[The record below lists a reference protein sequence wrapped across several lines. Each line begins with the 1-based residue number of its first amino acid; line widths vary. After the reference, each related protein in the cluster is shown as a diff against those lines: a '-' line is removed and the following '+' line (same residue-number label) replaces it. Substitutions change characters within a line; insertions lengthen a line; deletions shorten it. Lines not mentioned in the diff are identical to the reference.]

1 MSWNLKSGSG
11 RPTTLGFFT
20 PPLVFGARS
29 VNIVS
34 FFKRETGSMAQ
45 QYQPGQRWISDSEAE
60 LGLGT
65 VLAQDGRLLTVLY
78 PATGETRQYALRN
91 APLTRVRF
99 SPGDVIT
106 HFENW
111 KMTVREVDDV
121 DGLLVYH
128 GLNAQN
134 EVVTLPETQLS
145 NFIQFRL
152 ATDRLFAGQI
162 DQLSW
167 FSLRYNTLEHTSR
180 QLQSSLWGLG
190 GVRAQPIAHQLHIA
204 REVADRIAPR
214 VLLADEV
221 GLGKTIEAGLV
232 IHRQLL
238 SGRANRV
245 LILVPENLQHQWLV
259 EMRRRF
265 NLQVALFDA
274 ERFMESDAGNPFE
287 DTQLALVALEW
298 LVEDEKAQDALFA
311 AGWDLMVVDEAH
323 HLVWHEDKASR
334 EYSLVEQLAEVIAGV
349 LLLTATP
356 EQLGQDSHFAR
367 LRLLDP
373 NRFHDLKAF
382 RAESENY
389 RPVAQAVQELLDK
402 GKLSPQAQTTIHGF
416 LGAEGDALLAAVN
429 AGDDEAKSRLIRELL
444 DRHGTGRVLF
454 RNTRAAV
461 QGFPERKL
469 HEYPLPCP
477 VEYLELPVGEHADLY
492 PEVSFQAHS
501 EVSEEERW
509 WRFDPRVDWLI
520 DTLKMLKRVKV
531 LVICAHAE
539 TAMDLEDALRVRS
552 GIPATVFHEG
562 MNILERDR
570 AAAYFA
576 DEEFG
581 AQVLICS
588 EIGSEGRNFQFS
600 HHLVL
605 FDLPSH
611 PDLLEQRIGR
621 LDRIGQ
627 KHTIELHVP
636 FLETSPQARLFQWY
650 HEALNAFLN
659 TCPTGNALQHQF
671 GSRLLPLL
679 ESGDDDE
686 WQKLINEARA
696 ERERLESELHTGRD
710 RLLELN
716 SGGAGEGEALVEA
729 ILDQDD
735 QFSLPIYM
743 ETLFDAFGIDSE
755 DHSENALILK
765 PSEKMLDASFPLGDD
780 EGVTITYDRN
790 QALSREDMQF
800 ITWEHPMVQGGMDL
814 VLSGSMGN
822 TAVALIK
829 NKALKPGTV
838 LLELIY
844 VSEVVAPRSL
854 QLGRYLPPA
863 ALRCLL
869 DPNGNDLSSR
879 VSFNTLNDQLE
890 SVPRAS
896 ANKFIQA
903 QRDLLTPR
911 INAGEEKITPKHA
924 ERVAE
929 AQRRLAADTEEELA
943 RLTALQAV
951 NPTVRDSELVALRAQ
966 REQGLAMLEKAALRL
981 EAIRVLV
988 AG

>member
-1 MSWNLKSGSG
+1 
-11 RPTTLGFFT
+11 
-20 PPLVFGARS
+20 
-29 VNIVS
+29 
-34 FFKRETGSMAQ
+34 MAQ

-65 VLAQDGRLLTVLY
+65 ILAQDGRLLTVLY
-78 PATGETRQYALRN
+78 PATGDTRQYSLRN

-99 SPGDVIT
+99 SPGDQIT
-106 HFENW
+106 HFEGW
-111 KMTVREVDDV
+111 KLTVREVEDI
-121 DGLLVYH
+121 DGLMVYH
-128 GLNAQN
+128 GLDGQN
-134 EVVTLPETQLS
+134 QPRTLPETQLS

-152 ATDRLFAGQI
+152 ASDRLFAGQI
-162 DQLSW
+162 DPLSW
-167 FSLRYNTLEHTSR
+167 FSLRYNTLHHTSK
-180 QLQSSLWGLG
+180 QMQSSLWGLG
-190 GVRAQPIAHQLHIA
+190 GCRAQPIAHQLHIA
-204 REVADRIAPR
+204 REVADRSAPR

-238 SGRANRV
+238 SGRASRV

-274 ERFMESDAGNPFE
+274 ERFIESDASNPFE
-287 DTQLALVALEW
+287 DAQLALVALEW
-298 LVEDEKAQDALFA
+298 LVDDEKAQDALFA

-323 HLVWHEDKASR
+323 HLVWHEDQVSA
-334 EYSLVEQLAEVIAGV
+334 EYGLVEQLAQVIPGV

-373 NRFHDLKAF
+373 NRFHDLAAF

-389 RPVAQAVQELLDK
+389 RPVAEAVQELLEE
-402 GKLSPQAQTTIHGF
+402 GRLSPKAHATIQGF
-416 LGAEGDALLAAVN
+416 LGAEGEALLAAVN
-429 AGDDEAKSRLIRELL
+429 DGDTQASARLIRELL

-461 QGFPERKL
+461 QGFPERQL
-469 HEYPLPCP
+469 HPYPLATP
-477 VEYLELPVGEHADLY
+477 EQYQDLPAGEHAELY
-492 PEVSFQAHS
+492 PEVAFQAQGD
-501 EVSEEERW
+501 VSDDERW

-520 DTLKMLKRVKV
+520 DTLKMLKRTKV

-562 MNILERDR
+562 MSILERDR

-588 EIGSEGRNFQFS
+588 EIGSEGRNFQFA
-600 HHLVL
+600 HHLVM
-605 FDLPSH
+605 FDLPAH

-627 KHTIELHVP
+627 KHTIELHIP
-636 FLETSPQARLFQWY
+636 YLQGSPQERLFQWY
-650 HEALNAFLN
+650 HDGLNAFLN

-671 GSRLLPLL
+671 GPRLLPML
-679 ESGDDDE
+679 EGGDAKA
-686 WQKLINEARA
+686 WTALVSEARG
-696 ERERLESELHTGRD
+696 ERERLEAELHSGRD

-716 SGGAGEGEALVEA
+716 SGGAGEGQALVEA
-729 ILDQDD
+729 ILEQDD
-735 QFSLPIYM
+735 QFALPIYM

-780 EGVTITYDRN
+780 EGVTITYDRA

-800 ITWEHPMVQGGMDL
+800 LTWEHPMVQGGMDL

-838 LLELIY
+838 LLELLF

-869 DPNGNDLSSR
+869 DANGNDLASR
-879 VSFNTLNDQLE
+879 VAFETLNDQLE

-896 ANKFIQA
+896 ANKFVQA
-903 QRDLLTPR
+903 QRDVLAKR
-911 INAGEEKITPKHA
+911 ISGGEAKVMPVHV

-929 AQRRLAADTEEELA
+929 AQRRLAAEADEELA

-951 NPTVRDSELVALRAQ
+951 NPSVRDSEIDALRKQ
-966 REQGLAMLEKAALRL
+966 REQGMAMLDKAALRL

>member
-1 MSWNLKSGSG
+1 
-11 RPTTLGFFT
+11 
-20 PPLVFGARS
+20 
-29 VNIVS
+29 
-34 FFKRETGSMAQ
+34 MAQ

-65 VLAQDGRLLTVLY
+65 ILAQDGRLLTVLY
-78 PATGETRQYALRN
+78 PATGDTRQYSLRN

-99 SPGDVIT
+99 SPGDQIT
-106 HFENW
+106 HFEGW
-111 KMTVREVDDV
+111 KLTVREVDDA

-128 GLNAQN
+128 GIDAQN
-134 EVVTLPETQLS
+134 VPRTLPETQLS

-152 ATDRLFAGQI
+152 ASDRLFAGQI
-162 DQLSW
+162 DPLSW
-167 FSLRYNTLEHTSR
+167 FSLRYNTLQHTSK
-180 QLQSSLWGLG
+180 QMLSTLWGLG

-238 SGRANRV
+238 SGRASRV

-274 ERFMESDAGNPFE
+274 ERFIESDASNPFE
-287 DTQLALVALEW
+287 DAQLALVALEW
-298 LVEDEKAQDALFA
+298 LVDDEKAQDALFA
-311 AGWDLMVVDEAH
+311 AGWDLLVVDEAH
-323 HLVWHEDKASR
+323 HLVWHEEQASA
-334 EYSLVEQLAEVIAGV
+334 EYALVEQLAQVIAGV

-373 NRFHDLKAF
+373 NRFHDLAAF

-389 RPVAQAVQELLDK
+389 RPVAEAVQELLDE
-402 GKLSPQAQTTIHGF
+402 GRLSPKAHATIQGF
-416 LGAEGDALLAAVN
+416 LGAEGEALLAAVSD
-429 AGDDEAKSRLIRELL
+429 GDTQASARLIRELL

-454 RNTRAAV
+454 RNTRAAI
-461 QGFPERKL
+461 QGFPERQL
-469 HEYPLPCP
+469 HPYPLANP
-477 VEYLELPVGEHADLY
+477 EQYAALPAGERAELY
-492 PEVSFQAHS
+492 PEVAFQAQGETS
-501 EVSEEERW
+501 DDERW

-520 DTLKMLKRVKV
+520 DTLKMLKRTKV

-552 GIPATVFHEG
+552 GIPATTFHEG
-562 MNILERDR
+562 MSILERDR

-588 EIGSEGRNFQFS
+588 EIGSEGRNFQFA
-600 HHLVL
+600 HHLVM
-605 FDLPSH
+605 FDLPAH

-627 KHTIELHVP
+627 QHTIQLHIP
-636 FLETSPQARLFQWY
+636 YLQNSPQERLFQWY
-650 HEALNAFLN
+650 HEGLNAFLN

-671 GSRLLPLL
+671 GPRLLPLL
-679 ESGDDDE
+679 AEDDDKA
-686 WQKLINEARA
+686 WSTLVADARG
-696 ERERLESELHTGRD
+696 ERERLEAELHSGRD

-716 SGGAGEGEALVEA
+716 SGGAGEGQALVEA
-729 ILDQDD
+729 ILEQDD
-735 QFSLPIYM
+735 QFALPIYM

-755 DHSENALILK
+755 DHSENALVLK

-780 EGVTITYDRN
+780 EGVTITYDRA

-800 ITWEHPMVQGGMDL
+800 LTWEHPMVQGGMDL

-838 LLELIY
+838 LLELLY

-869 DPNGNDLSSR
+869 DANGNDLGPR
-879 VSFNTLNDQLE
+879 VAFETLNDQLE
-890 SVPRAS
+890 SVPKAS

-903 QRDLLTPR
+903 QRDVLAQR
-911 INAGEEKITPKHA
+911 ISAGEAKILPAHEA
-924 ERVAE
+924 RVAE
-929 AQRRLAADTEEELA
+929 AQQRLAAEADEELA
-943 RLTALQAV
+943 RLTALKAV
-951 NPTVRDSELVALRAQ
+951 NPSVRDSEVDAVRKQ
-966 REQGLAMLEKAALRL
+966 REDGLAALNKAALRL

>member
-1 MSWNLKSGSG
+1 
-11 RPTTLGFFT
+11 
-20 PPLVFGARS
+20 
-29 VNIVS
+29 
-34 FFKRETGSMAQ
+34 MA

-65 VLAQDGRLLTVLY
+65 ILAEDGRLLTVLY
-78 PATGETRQYALRN
+78 PATGETRQYATRN

-99 SPGDVIT
+99 APGDEIT
-106 HFENW
+106 HFEGW
-111 KMTVREVDDV
+111 KLTVQEVEDV

-128 GLNAQN
+128 GLDAQHQP
-134 EVVTLPETQLS
+134 VTMPETQLS

-152 ATDRLFAGQI
+152 ASDRLFAGQI
-162 DQLSW
+162 DPLAW
-167 FSLRYNTLEHTSR
+167 FALRYHSLEHNSR
-180 QLQSSLWGLG
+180 LLQSSLWGLG
-190 GVRAQPIAHQLHIA
+190 GARAQPIAHQLHIA

-238 SGRANRV
+238 SGRASRV

-265 NLQVALFDA
+265 NLDVALFDA
-274 ERFMESDAGNPFE
+274 ERFMESDASNPFE
-287 DTQLALVALEW
+287 DCQLALVALEW
-298 LVEDEKAQDALFA
+298 LKEDEKAQDALFA
-311 AGWDLMVVDEAH
+311 AGWDLLVVDEAH
-323 HLVWHEDKASR
+323 HLVWHPEQASA
-334 EYSLVEQLAEVIAGV
+334 EYSLVEQLAEVIPGV

-373 NRFHDLKAF
+373 ARFHDLEAF
-382 RAESENY
+382 RAESSQY
-389 RPVAQAVQELLDK
+389 RPVAEAVQELLDQ
-402 GKLSPQAQTTIHGF
+402 GRLSAQARDAIGGF
-416 LGAEGDALLAAVN
+416 LGDEGRELLDAIDG
-429 AGDDEAKSRLIRELL
+429 GDEQARARLVRELL
-444 DRHGTGRVLF
+444 DRHGTGRLLF

-461 QGFPERKL
+461 QGFPEREL
-469 HEYPLPCP
+469 HPYPLPSP
-477 VEYLELPVGEHADLY
+477 DEYLELPLGEHAELY
-492 PEVSFQAHS
+492 PEVSYQAQD
-501 EVSEEERW
+501 EVDEEQRW
-509 WRFDPRVDWLI
+509 WRFDPRVEWLI
-520 DTLKMLKRVKV
+520 DTLKMLKKFKV

-539 TAMDLEDALRVRS
+539 TALDLEDALRVRS

-562 MNILERDR
+562 MSILERDR

-588 EIGSEGRNFQFS
+588 EIGSEGRNFQFA

-605 FDLPSH
+605 FDLPAH

-627 KHTIELHVP
+627 KHRIQLHVP
-636 FLETSPQARLFQWY
+636 YLENSPQERLFQWY
-650 HEALNAFLN
+650 HQALNAFLA

-671 GSRLLPLL
+671 GPRLLPLL
-679 ESGDDDE
+679 ENGDDGQWQQLLDE
-686 WQKLINEARA
+686 ATA
-696 ERERLESELHTGRD
+696 ERIRLEGELHSGRD

-716 SGGAGEGEALVEA
+716 SGGAGEGEALASA
-729 ILDQDD
+729 ILEQDD
-735 QFSLPIYM
+735 QFTLPIYM
-743 ETLFDAFGIDSE
+743 EELFNAFGIDSE
-755 DHSENALILK
+755 DHSDNALILR

-780 EGVTITYDRN
+780 EAVTITYDRE
-790 QALSREDMQF
+790 QALAREDMQF
-800 ITWEHPMVQGGMDL
+800 LTWEHPMVQGGMDL

-838 LLELIY
+838 LLELLY
-844 VSEVVAPRSL
+844 VSEVVAPRKL
-854 QLGRYLPPA
+854 QLGRFLPPA

-869 DPNGNDLSSR
+869 DANGNDLAPK
-879 VSFNTLNDQLE
+879 VGFETLNDQLE

-896 ANKFIQA
+896 ANKFVQA
-903 QRDLLTPR
+903 QRDVLAKQINDAEAKVMPR
-911 INAGEEKITPKHA
+911 HV
-924 ERVAE
+924 ERVSE
-929 AQRRLAADTEEELA
+929 AKRRLIAELDEELA
-943 RLTALQAV
+943 RLVALQAV
-951 NPTVRDSELVALRAQ
+951 NPSVRDSEINALREQ
-966 REQGLAMLEKAALRL
+966 REQSLAMFDKAALRL

>member
-1 MSWNLKSGSG
+1 
-11 RPTTLGFFT
+11 
-20 PPLVFGARS
+20 
-29 VNIVS
+29 
-34 FFKRETGSMAQ
+34 MA

-65 VLAQDGRLLTVLY
+65 ILAEEGRLLTVLY
-78 PATGETRQYALRN
+78 PATGETRQYATRN

-99 SPGDVIT
+99 APGDEIT
-106 HFENW
+106 HFEGW
-111 KMTVREVDDV
+111 KLTVQEVEDI

-128 GLNAQN
+128 GLDAQHKP
-134 EVVTLPETQLS
+134 VTLPETQLS

-152 ATDRLFAGQI
+152 ASDRLFAGQI
-162 DQLSW
+162 DPLAW
-167 FSLRYNTLEHTSR
+167 FALRYHSLEHNSR
-180 QLQSSLWGLG
+180 LLQSPLWGLG
-190 GVRAQPIAHQLHIA
+190 GARAQPIAHQLHIA

-238 SGRANRV
+238 SGRASRV

-265 NLQVALFDA
+265 NLDVALFDA
-274 ERFMESDAGNPFE
+274 ERFMESDASNPFE
-287 DTQLALVALEW
+287 DCQLALVALEW
-298 LVEDEKAQDALFA
+298 LKDDDKAQDALFA
-311 AGWDLMVVDEAH
+311 AGWDLLVVDEAH
-323 HLVWHEDKASR
+323 HLVWHPGQASA
-334 EYSLVEQLAEVIAGV
+334 EYALVEQLAEVIPGV

-373 NRFHDLKAF
+373 ARFHDLQAF
-382 RAESENY
+382 RAESSQY
-389 RPVAQAVQELLDK
+389 RPVAEAVQELLDQ
-402 GKLSPQAQTTIHGF
+402 GTLSAQAREAIGGF
-416 LGAEGDALLAAVN
+416 LGDEGRELLDAIDG
-429 AGDDEAKSRLIRELL
+429 GDEEARARLVRELL
-444 DRHGTGRVLF
+444 DRHGTGRLLF

-461 QGFPERKL
+461 QGFPEREL
-469 HEYPLPCP
+469 HPYPLPSP
-477 VEYLELPVGEHADLY
+477 DEYLELPLGEHAELY
-492 PEVSFQAHS
+492 PEVSYQAQ
-501 EVSEEERW
+501 EEIDDEQRW
-509 WRFDPRVDWLI
+509 WRIDPRVEWLI
-520 DTLKMLKRVKV
+520 DTLKMLKKFKV

-539 TAMDLEDALRVRS
+539 TALDLEDALRVRS

-562 MNILERDR
+562 MSILERDR

-588 EIGSEGRNFQFS
+588 EIGSEGRNFQFA

-605 FDLPSH
+605 FDLPAH

-627 KHTIELHVP
+627 KHRIQLHVP
-636 FLETSPQARLFQWY
+636 YLENSPQERLFQWY
-650 HEALNAFLN
+650 HQALNAFLA

-671 GSRLLPLL
+671 GPRLLPLL
-679 ESGDDDE
+679 ENGDDGQWQQLLDE
-686 WQKLINEARA
+686 ATA
-696 ERERLESELHTGRD
+696 ERIRLEGELHSGRD

-729 ILDQDD
+729 ILEQDD
-735 QFSLPIYM
+735 QFTLPIYM
-743 ETLFDAFGIDSE
+743 EELFNAFGIDSE
-755 DHSENALILK
+755 DHSDNALILR

-780 EGVTITYDRN
+780 EAVTITYDRE
-790 QALSREDMQF
+790 QALAREDMQF
-800 ITWEHPMVQGGMDL
+800 LTWEHPMVQGGMDL

-838 LLELIY
+838 LLELLY
-844 VSEVVAPRSL
+844 VSEVVGPRKL
-854 QLGRYLPPA
+854 QLGRFLPPA

-869 DPNGNDLSSR
+869 DANGNDLAAK
-879 VSFNTLNDQLE
+879 VGFETLNDQLE

-896 ANKFIQA
+896 ANKFVQA
-903 QRDLLTPR
+903 QRDVLAKQINDAEAKVMPR
-911 INAGEEKITPKHA
+911 HV
-924 ERVAE
+924 ERVAD
-929 AQRRLAADTEEELA
+929 AKRRLIAELDEELA
-943 RLTALQAV
+943 RLVALQAV
-951 NPTVRDSELVALRAQ
+951 NPSVRDSEINALREQ
-966 REQGLAMLEKAALRL
+966 REQSLAMFDKAALRL

>member
-1 MSWNLKSGSG
+1 
-11 RPTTLGFFT
+11 
-20 PPLVFGARS
+20 
-29 VNIVS
+29 
-34 FFKRETGSMAQ
+34 MA

-65 VLAQDGRLLTVLY
+65 ILAEDGRLLTVLY
-78 PATGETRQYALRN
+78 PATGETRQYATRN

-99 SPGDVIT
+99 APGDEIT
-106 HFENW
+106 HFEGW
-111 KMTVREVDDV
+111 KLTVQEVEDV

-128 GLNAQN
+128 GLDAQHKP
-134 EVVTLPETQLS
+134 VTMPETQLS

-152 ATDRLFAGQI
+152 ASDRLFAGQI
-162 DQLSW
+162 DPLAW
-167 FSLRYNTLEHTSR
+167 FALRYHSLEHNSR
-180 QLQSSLWGLG
+180 LLQSSLWGLG
-190 GVRAQPIAHQLHIA
+190 GARAQPIAHQLHIA

-238 SGRANRV
+238 SGRASRV

-265 NLQVALFDA
+265 NLDVALFDA
-274 ERFMESDAGNPFE
+274 ERFMESDASNPFE
-287 DTQLALVALEW
+287 DCQLALVALEW
-298 LVEDEKAQDALFA
+298 LKNDEKAQDALFA
-311 AGWDLMVVDEAH
+311 AGWDLLVVDEAH
-323 HLVWHEDKASR
+323 HLVWHPEQASA
-334 EYSLVEQLAEVIAGV
+334 EYSLVEQLAEVIPGV

-373 NRFHDLKAF
+373 NRFHDLQAF
-382 RAESENY
+382 RAESSQY
-389 RPVAQAVQELLDK
+389 RPVAEAVQELLDQ
-402 GKLSPQAQTTIHGF
+402 GKLSAQARDAIGGF
-416 LGAEGDALLAAVN
+416 LGDEGRELLDAIDG
-429 AGDDEAKSRLIRELL
+429 GDEEARARLVRELL
-444 DRHGTGRVLF
+444 DRHGTGRLLF

-461 QGFPERKL
+461 QGFPEREL
-469 HEYPLPCP
+469 HPYPLPSP
-477 VEYLELPVGEHADLY
+477 DEYLELPLGEHAELY
-492 PEVSFQAHS
+492 PEVSYQAQNDID
-501 EVSEEERW
+501 EEQRW
-509 WRFDPRVDWLI
+509 WRIDPRVEWLI
-520 DTLKMLKRVKV
+520 DTLKMLKKFKV

-539 TAMDLEDALRVRS
+539 TALDLEDALRVRS

-562 MNILERDR
+562 MSILERDR

-588 EIGSEGRNFQFS
+588 EIGSEGRNFQFA

-605 FDLPSH
+605 FDLPAH

-627 KHTIELHVP
+627 KHRIQLHVP
-636 FLETSPQARLFQWY
+636 YLENSPQERLFQWY
-650 HEALNAFLN
+650 HQALNAFLA

-671 GSRLLPLL
+671 GPRLLPLL
-679 ESGDDDE
+679 ENGDDGQWQQLVDE
-686 WQKLINEARA
+686 ATA
-696 ERERLESELHTGRD
+696 ERIRLEGELHSGRD

-729 ILDQDD
+729 ILEQDD
-735 QFSLPIYM
+735 QFTLPIYM
-743 ETLFDAFGIDSE
+743 EELFNAFGIDSE
-755 DHSENALILK
+755 DHSDNALILR

-780 EGVTITYDRN
+780 EAVTITYDRE
-790 QALSREDMQF
+790 QALAREDMQF
-800 ITWEHPMVQGGMDL
+800 LTWEHPMVQGGMDL

-838 LLELIY
+838 LLELLY
-844 VSEVVAPRSL
+844 VSEVVGPRKL
-854 QLGRYLPPA
+854 QLGRFLPPA

-869 DPNGNDLSSR
+869 DANGNDLAAK
-879 VSFNTLNDQLE
+879 VGFETLNDQLE

-896 ANKFIQA
+896 ANKFVQA
-903 QRDLLTPR
+903 QRDVLAKQINDAEAKVMPR
-911 INAGEEKITPKHA
+911 HV
-924 ERVAE
+924 ERVSE
-929 AQRRLAADTEEELA
+929 AKRRLIAELDEELA
-943 RLTALQAV
+943 RLVALRAV
-951 NPTVRDSELVALRAQ
+951 NPSVRDSEIEALREQ
-966 REQGLAMLEKAALRL
+966 REQSLAMFDKAALRL

>member
-1 MSWNLKSGSG
+1 
-11 RPTTLGFFT
+11 
-20 PPLVFGARS
+20 
-29 VNIVS
+29 
-34 FFKRETGSMAQ
+34 MAQ

-65 VLAQDGRLLTVLY
+65 ILAQDGRLLTVLY
-78 PATGETRQYALRN
+78 PATGDTRQYSLRN

-99 SPGDVIT
+99 SPGDLIT
-106 HFENW
+106 HFEGW
-111 KMTVREVDDV
+111 KLTVQEVDDI
-121 DGLLVYH
+121 DGLMVYH
-128 GLNAQN
+128 GIDGQN
-134 EVVTLPETQLS
+134 QPRTLPETQLS

-152 ATDRLFAGQI
+152 ASDRLFAGQI
-162 DQLSW
+162 DPLSW
-167 FSLRYNTLEHTSR
+167 FSLRYNTLQHTSK
-180 QLQSSLWGLG
+180 QMLSSLWGLG

-274 ERFMESDAGNPFE
+274 ERFIESDASNPFE
-287 DTQLALVALEW
+287 DAQLALVALEW

-323 HLVWHEDKASR
+323 HLVWHEEQASA
-334 EYSLVEQLAEVIAGV
+334 EYALVEQLAQVIPGV

-373 NRFHDLKAF
+373 NRFHDLAAF
-382 RAESENY
+382 RAESEHY
-389 RPVAQAVQELLDK
+389 RPVAEAVQELLDE
-402 GKLSPQAQTTIHGF
+402 GRLSPKAHATIQGF
-416 LGAEGDALLAAVN
+416 LGAEGEALLAAVSD
-429 AGDDEAKSRLIRELL
+429 GDSQASARLIRELL

-454 RNTRAAV
+454 RNTRAAI
-461 QGFPERKL
+461 QGFPERQL
-469 HEYPLPCP
+469 HPYPLANPDA
-477 VEYLELPVGEHADLY
+477 YAELPSGERAELY
-492 PEVSFQAHS
+492 PEVAFQAQGES
-501 EVSEEERW
+501 GDDERW

-520 DTLKMLKRVKV
+520 DTLKMLKRTKV

-562 MNILERDR
+562 MSILERDR

-588 EIGSEGRNFQFS
+588 EIGSEGRNFQFA
-600 HHLVL
+600 HHLVM
-605 FDLPSH
+605 FDLPAH

-627 KHTIELHVP
+627 KHTIQLHIP
-636 FLETSPQARLFQWY
+636 YLQDSPQERLFQWY
-650 HEALNAFLN
+650 HEGLNAFLN

-671 GSRLLPLL
+671 GPRLLPLL
-679 ESGDDDE
+679 ADSDE
-686 WQKLINEARA
+686 KSWSKLVAEARS
-696 ERERLESELHTGRD
+696 ERERLEAELHTGRD

-716 SGGAGEGEALVEA
+716 SGGAGEGQALVED
-729 ILDQDD
+729 ILEQDD
-735 QFSLPIYM
+735 QFALPIYM

-780 EGVTITYDRN
+780 EGVTITYDRG

-800 ITWEHPMVQGGMDL
+800 LTWEHPMVQGGMDL

-838 LLELIY
+838 LLELLY

-869 DPNGNDLSSR
+869 DTNGNDLGPR
-879 VSFNTLNDQLE
+879 VAFETLNDQLE
-890 SVPRAS
+890 SVPKAS
-896 ANKFIQA
+896 ANKFVQA
-903 QRDLLTPR
+903 QRDVLAKR
-911 INAGEEKITPKHA
+911 IAAGEAKVLPIHD
-924 ERVAE
+924 ERVAQARQRLTAE
-929 AQRRLAADTEEELA
+929 ADEELA
-943 RLTALQAV
+943 RLTALKAV
-951 NPTVRDSELVALRAQ
+951 NPSVRDSEIDALSKQ
-966 REQGLAMLEKAALRL
+966 REEGLAALEKAALRL

>member
-1 MSWNLKSGSG
+1 
-11 RPTTLGFFT
+11 
-20 PPLVFGARS
+20 
-29 VNIVS
+29 
-34 FFKRETGSMAQ
+34 MAQ

-65 VLAQDGRLLTVLY
+65 ILAQDGRLLTVLY
-78 PATGETRQYALRN
+78 PATGDTRQYSLRN

-99 SPGDVIT
+99 SPGDQIT
-106 HFENW
+106 HFEGW
-111 KMTVREVDDV
+111 KLTVREVEDA

-128 GLNAQN
+128 GLDGQN
-134 EVVTLPETQLS
+134 QARVLPETQLS

-152 ATDRLFAGQI
+152 ASDRLFAGQI
-162 DQLSW
+162 DPLSW
-167 FSLRYNTLEHTSR
+167 FSLRYNTLQHTSK
-180 QLQSSLWGLG
+180 QMLSTLWGLG
-190 GVRAQPIAHQLHIA
+190 GCRAQPIAHQLHIA

-238 SGRANRV
+238 CGRASRV

-274 ERFMESDAGNPFE
+274 ERFIESDASNPFE
-287 DTQLALVALEW
+287 DAQLALVALEW

-323 HLVWHEDKASR
+323 HLVWHEEQASP
-334 EYSLVEQLAEVIAGV
+334 EYALVEQLAQVIPGV

-373 NRFHDLKAF
+373 NRFHDLAAF
-382 RAESENY
+382 RAESEHY
-389 RPVAQAVQELLDK
+389 RPVAEAVQELLDE
-402 GKLSPQAQTTIHGF
+402 GRLSPKAHATIEGF
-416 LGAEGDALLAAVN
+416 LGAEGEALLAAVTD
-429 AGDDEAKSRLIRELL
+429 GDSQASARLIRELL

-454 RNTRAAV
+454 RNTRAAI
-461 QGFPERKL
+461 QGFPERQL
-469 HEYPLPCP
+469 HPYPLANP
-477 VEYLELPVGEHADLY
+477 EQYHELPSGERAELY
-492 PEVSFQAHS
+492 PEVAFQAQGETS
-501 EVSEEERW
+501 DDERW

-520 DTLKMLKRVKV
+520 DTLKMLKRTKV

-562 MNILERDR
+562 MSILERDR

-588 EIGSEGRNFQFS
+588 EIGSEGRNFQFA
-600 HHLVL
+600 HHLVM
-605 FDLPSH
+605 FDLPAH

-627 KHTIELHVP
+627 KHTIQLHIP
-636 FLETSPQARLFQWY
+636 YLQESPQERLFQWY
-650 HEALNAFLN
+650 HQGLNAFLA

-671 GSRLLPLL
+671 GPRLLALL
-679 ESGDDDE
+679 EGGDSKAWAALVD
-686 WQKLINEARA
+686 EARA
-696 ERERLESELHTGRD
+696 ERERLEAELHSGRD

-716 SGGAGEGEALVEA
+716 SGGAGEGQALVEA
-729 ILDQDD
+729 ILEQDD
-735 QFSLPIYM
+735 QFALPIYM

-800 ITWEHPMVQGGMDL
+800 LTWEHPMVQGGMDL

-838 LLELIY
+838 LLELLY

-854 QLGRYLPPA
+854 QLGRYLPSA

-869 DPNGNDLSSR
+869 DANGNDLSPR
-879 VSFNTLNDQLE
+879 VAFETLNDQLE
-890 SVPRAS
+890 SVPKAS
-896 ANKFIQA
+896 ANKFVQA
-903 QRDLLTPR
+903 QRDVLAKR
-911 INAGEEKITPKHA
+911 IAGGEAKVMPNHV

-929 AQRRLAADTEEELA
+929 AQRRLAAEADEELA
-943 RLTALQAV
+943 RLTALKAV
-951 NPTVRDSELVALRAQ
+951 NPSVRDSEIDALRKQ
-966 REQGLAMLEKAALRL
+966 REEGLAMLEKAALRL

>member
-1 MSWNLKSGSG
+1 
-11 RPTTLGFFT
+11 
-20 PPLVFGARS
+20 
-29 VNIVS
+29 
-34 FFKRETGSMAQ
+34 MA

-65 VLAQDGRLLTVLY
+65 ILAEDGRLLTVLY
-78 PATGETRQYALRN
+78 PATGETRQYATRN

-99 SPGDVIT
+99 APGDEIT
-106 HFENW
+106 HFEGW
-111 KMTVREVDDV
+111 KLTVQEVEDI

-128 GLNAQN
+128 GLNAQHQP
-134 EVVTLPETQLS
+134 VTMPETQLS

-152 ATDRLFAGQI
+152 ASDRLFAGQI
-162 DQLSW
+162 DPLSW
-167 FSLRYNTLEHTSR
+167 FALRYHSLEHNSR
-180 QLQSSLWGLG
+180 LLQSSLWGLG
-190 GVRAQPIAHQLHIA
+190 GARAQPIAHQLHIA

-238 SGRANRV
+238 SGRASRV

-265 NLQVALFDA
+265 NLDVALFDA
-274 ERFMESDAGNPFE
+274 ERFMESDASNPFE
-287 DTQLALVALEW
+287 DCQLALVALEW
-298 LVEDEKAQDALFA
+298 LKDDEKAQDALFA
-311 AGWDLMVVDEAH
+311 AGWDLLVVDEAH
-323 HLVWHEDKASR
+323 HLVWHPGQASA
-334 EYSLVEQLAEVIAGV
+334 EYSLVEQLAEVIPGV

-373 NRFHDLKAF
+373 ARFHDLEAF
-382 RAESENY
+382 RAESSQY
-389 RPVAQAVQELLDK
+389 RPVAEAVQELLDQ
-402 GKLSPQAQTTIHGF
+402 GKLSTQARDAIGSF
-416 LGAEGDALLAAVN
+416 LGDEGRDLLDAVDS
-429 AGDDEAKSRLIRELL
+429 GDNDARARLVRELL
-444 DRHGTGRVLF
+444 DRHGTGRLLF

-461 QGFPERKL
+461 QGFPEREL
-469 HEYPLPCP
+469 HPYPLPSP
-477 VEYLELPVGEHADLY
+477 DEYLELPLGDHPELY
-492 PEVSFQAHS
+492 PEVSYQAQD
-501 EVSEEERW
+501 ELDDEQRW
-509 WRFDPRVDWLI
+509 WRIDPRVEWLI
-520 DTLKMLKRVKV
+520 DTLKMLKKFKV

-539 TAMDLEDALRVRS
+539 TALDLEDALRVRS

-562 MNILERDR
+562 MSILERDR

-588 EIGSEGRNFQFS
+588 EIGSEGRNFQFA

-605 FDLPSH
+605 FDLPAH

-627 KHTIELHVP
+627 KHRIQLHVP
-636 FLETSPQARLFQWY
+636 YLENSPQERLFQWY
-650 HEALNAFLN
+650 HQALNAFLA

-671 GSRLLPLL
+671 GPRLLSLL
-679 ESGDDDE
+679 ENGDDAQWQQLVDE
-686 WQKLINEARA
+686 ATA
-696 ERERLESELHTGRD
+696 ERIRLEGELHSGRD

-729 ILDQDD
+729 ILEQDD
-735 QFSLPIYM
+735 QFTLPIYM
-743 ETLFDAFGIDSE
+743 EELFNAFGIDSE
-755 DHSENALILK
+755 DHSDNALILR

-780 EGVTITYDRN
+780 EAVTITYDRE
-790 QALSREDMQF
+790 QALAREDMQF
-800 ITWEHPMVQGGMDL
+800 LTWEHPMVQGGMDL

-838 LLELIY
+838 LLELLY
-844 VSEVVAPRSL
+844 VSEVVGPRKL
-854 QLGRYLPPA
+854 QLGRFLPPA

-869 DPNGNDLSSR
+869 DANGNDLAPK
-879 VSFNTLNDQLE
+879 VGFETLNDQLE

-896 ANKFIQA
+896 ANKFVQA
-903 QRDLLTPR
+903 QRDVLAKQINDAEAKVMPR
-911 INAGEEKITPKHA
+911 HI

-929 AQRRLAADTEEELA
+929 AKRRLIAELDEELA
-943 RLTALQAV
+943 RLIALRAV
-951 NPTVRDSELVALRAQ
+951 NPSVRDSEIDALREQ
-966 REQGLAMLEKAALRL
+966 REQSLAMFDKAALRL

>member
-1 MSWNLKSGSG
+1 
-11 RPTTLGFFT
+11 
-20 PPLVFGARS
+20 
-29 VNIVS
+29 
-34 FFKRETGSMAQ
+34 MA

-65 VLAQDGRLLTVLY
+65 ILAEDGRLLTVLY
-78 PATGETRQYALRN
+78 PATGETRQYATRN

-99 SPGDVIT
+99 APGDEIT
-106 HFENW
+106 HFEGW
-111 KMTVREVDDV
+111 KLTVQEVEDV

-128 GLNAQN
+128 GLDAQHKP
-134 EVVTLPETQLS
+134 VTMPETQLS

-152 ATDRLFAGQI
+152 ASDRLFAGQI
-162 DQLSW
+162 DPLAW
-167 FSLRYNTLEHTSR
+167 FALRYHSLEHNSR
-180 QLQSSLWGLG
+180 LLQSSLWGLG
-190 GVRAQPIAHQLHIA
+190 GARAQPIAHQLHIA

-238 SGRANRV
+238 SGRASRV

-265 NLQVALFDA
+265 NLDVALFDA
-274 ERFMESDAGNPFE
+274 ERFMESDASNPFE
-287 DTQLALVALEW
+287 DCQLALVALEW
-298 LVEDEKAQDALFA
+298 LKDDEKAQDALFA
-311 AGWDLMVVDEAH
+311 AGWDLLVVDEAH
-323 HLVWHEDKASR
+323 HLVWHPEQASA
-334 EYSLVEQLAEVIAGV
+334 EYSLVEQLAEVIPGV

-373 NRFHDLKAF
+373 NRFHDLQAF
-382 RAESENY
+382 RAESSQY
-389 RPVAQAVQELLDK
+389 RPVAEAVQELLDQ
-402 GKLSPQAQTTIHGF
+402 GKLSAQARDAIGGF
-416 LGAEGDALLAAVN
+416 LGDEGRELLDAVDS
-429 AGDDEAKSRLIRELL
+429 GDDDARARLVRELL
-444 DRHGTGRVLF
+444 DRHGTGRLLF

-461 QGFPERKL
+461 QGFPEREL
-469 HEYPLPCP
+469 HPYPLPSP
-477 VEYLELPVGEHADLY
+477 DEYLELPVGEHAELY
-492 PEVSFQAHS
+492 PEVSYQAQ
-501 EVSEEERW
+501 EEIDDEQRW
-509 WRFDPRVDWLI
+509 WRIDPRVEWLI
-520 DTLKMLKRVKV
+520 DTLKMLKKFKV

-539 TAMDLEDALRVRS
+539 TALDLEDALRVRS

-562 MNILERDR
+562 MSILERDR

-588 EIGSEGRNFQFS
+588 EIGSEGRNFQFA

-605 FDLPSH
+605 FDLPAH

-627 KHTIELHVP
+627 KHRIQLHVP
-636 FLETSPQARLFQWY
+636 YLENSPQERLFQWY
-650 HEALNAFLN
+650 HQALNAFLA

-671 GSRLLPLL
+671 GPRLLPLL
-679 ESGDDDE
+679 ENADDGQWQQLVDE
-686 WQKLINEARA
+686 ATA
-696 ERERLESELHTGRD
+696 ERIRLEGELHSGRD

-729 ILDQDD
+729 ILEQDD
-735 QFSLPIYM
+735 QFTLPIYM
-743 ETLFDAFGIDSE
+743 EELFNAFGIDSE
-755 DHSENALILK
+755 DHSDNALILR

-780 EGVTITYDRN
+780 EAVTVTYDRE
-790 QALSREDMQF
+790 QALAREDMQF
-800 ITWEHPMVQGGMDL
+800 LTWEHPMVQGGMDL

-838 LLELIY
+838 LLELLY
-844 VSEVVAPRSL
+844 VSEVVGPRKL
-854 QLGRYLPPA
+854 QLGRFLPPA

-869 DPNGNDLSSR
+869 DANGNDLAPK
-879 VSFNTLNDQLE
+879 VGFETLNDQLE

-896 ANKFIQA
+896 ANKFVQA
-903 QRDLLTPR
+903 QRDVLAKQINDAEAKVMPR
-911 INAGEEKITPKHA
+911 HV

-929 AQRRLAADTEEELA
+929 AKRRLIAELDEELA
-943 RLTALQAV
+943 RLIALRAV
-951 NPTVRDSELVALRAQ
+951 NPSVRDSEIEALREQ
-966 REQGLAMLEKAALRL
+966 REQSLAMFDKAALRL

>member
-1 MSWNLKSGSG
+1 
-11 RPTTLGFFT
+11 
-20 PPLVFGARS
+20 
-29 VNIVS
+29 
-34 FFKRETGSMAQ
+34 MA

-65 VLAQDGRLLTVLY
+65 ILAEEGRLLTVLY
-78 PATGETRQYALRN
+78 PATGETRQYATRN

-99 SPGDVIT
+99 APGDEIT
-106 HFENW
+106 HFEGW
-111 KMTVREVDDV
+111 KLTVQEVEDI

-128 GLNAQN
+128 GLNAQHQP
-134 EVVTLPETQLS
+134 VTLPETQLS

-152 ATDRLFAGQI
+152 ASDRLFAGQI
-162 DQLSW
+162 DPLAW
-167 FSLRYNTLEHTSR
+167 FALRYHSLEHNSR
-180 QLQSSLWGLG
+180 LLQSSLWGLG
-190 GVRAQPIAHQLHIA
+190 GARAQPIAHQLHIA

-238 SGRANRV
+238 SGRASRV

-265 NLQVALFDA
+265 NLDVALFDA
-274 ERFMESDAGNPFE
+274 ERFMESDASNPFE
-287 DTQLALVALEW
+287 DCQLALVALEW
-298 LVEDEKAQDALFA
+298 LKDDEKAQDALFA
-311 AGWDLMVVDEAH
+311 AGWDLLVVDEAH
-323 HLVWHEDKASR
+323 HLVWHPEQASA
-334 EYSLVEQLAEVIAGV
+334 EYSLVEQLAEVIPGV

-367 LRLLDP
+367 MRLLDP
-373 NRFHDLKAF
+373 ARFHDLKAF
-382 RAESENY
+382 RAESSQY
-389 RPVAQAVQELLDK
+389 RPVAEAVQELLDQ
-402 GKLSPQAQTTIHGF
+402 GKLSAQARDAIGGF
-416 LGAEGDALLAAVN
+416 LGDEGRELLDAIDGGN
-429 AGDDEAKSRLIRELL
+429 SEARSRLVRELL
-444 DRHGTGRVLF
+444 DRHGTGRLLF

-461 QGFPERKL
+461 QGFPEREL
-469 HEYPLPCP
+469 HPYPLPSP
-477 VEYLELPVGEHADLY
+477 DEYLELPVGEHAELY
-492 PEVSFQAHS
+492 PEVSYQAQ
-501 EVSEEERW
+501 EEIDDEQRW
-509 WRFDPRVDWLI
+509 WRIDPRVEWLI
-520 DTLKMLKRVKV
+520 DTLKMLKKFKV

-539 TAMDLEDALRVRS
+539 TALDLEDALRVRS

-562 MNILERDR
+562 MSILERDR

-588 EIGSEGRNFQFS
+588 EIGSEGRNFQFA

-605 FDLPSH
+605 FDLPAH

-627 KHTIELHVP
+627 KHRIQLHVP
-636 FLETSPQARLFQWY
+636 YLENSPQERLFQWY
-650 HEALNAFLN
+650 HQALNAFLA

-671 GSRLLPLL
+671 GPRLLPML
-679 ESGDDDE
+679 ENADDGQWQQLVDE
-686 WQKLINEARA
+686 ATA
-696 ERERLESELHTGRD
+696 ERIRLEGELHSGRD

-716 SGGAGEGEALVEA
+716 SGGAGKGEALVEA
-729 ILDQDD
+729 ILEQDD
-735 QFSLPIYM
+735 QFTLPIYM
-743 ETLFDAFGIDSE
+743 EELFNAFGIDSE
-755 DHSENALILK
+755 DHSDNALILR

-780 EGVTITYDRN
+780 EAVTVTYDRE
-790 QALSREDMQF
+790 QALAREDMQF
-800 ITWEHPMVQGGMDL
+800 LTWEHPMVQGGMDL

-838 LLELIY
+838 LLELLY
-844 VSEVVAPRSL
+844 VSEVVGPRKL
-854 QLGRYLPPA
+854 QLGRFLPPA

-869 DPNGNDLSSR
+869 DANGNDLAPK
-879 VSFNTLNDQLE
+879 VGFETLNDQLE

-896 ANKFIQA
+896 ANKFVQA
-903 QRDLLTPR
+903 QRDVLAKQINDAEAKVMPR
-911 INAGEEKITPKHA
+911 HV

-929 AQRRLAADTEEELA
+929 AKRRLIAELDEELA
-943 RLTALQAV
+943 RLVALRAV
-951 NPTVRDSELVALRAQ
+951 NPSVRDSEIEALREQ
-966 REQGLAMLEKAALRL
+966 REQSLAMFDKAALRL

>member
-1 MSWNLKSGSG
+1 
-11 RPTTLGFFT
+11 
-20 PPLVFGARS
+20 
-29 VNIVS
+29 
-34 FFKRETGSMAQ
+34 MAQ

-78 PATGETRQYALRN
+78 PATGDTRQYSLRN

-99 SPGDVIT
+99 SPGDQIT
-106 HFENW
+106 HFEGW
-111 KMTVREVDDV
+111 KLTVREVDDV

-128 GLNAQN
+128 GLDGQN
-134 EVVTLPETQLS
+134 QACTLPETQLS

-152 ATDRLFAGQI
+152 ASDRLFAGQI
-162 DQLSW
+162 DPLSW

-190 GVRAQPIAHQLHIA
+190 GTRAQPIAHQLHIA
-204 REVADRIAPR
+204 REVADRMAPR

-238 SGRANRV
+238 SGRASRV

-274 ERFMESDAGNPFE
+274 ERFIESDASNPFE
-287 DTQLALVALEW
+287 DAQLALVALEW
-298 LVEDEKAQDALFA
+298 LTEDEKAQDALFA
-311 AGWDLMVVDEAH
+311 AGWDLLVVDEAH
-323 HLVWHEDKASR
+323 HLVWHEEQVSP
-334 EYSLVEQLAEVIAGV
+334 EYGLVEQLAQVIPGV

-373 NRFHDLKAF
+373 NRFHDLAAF
-382 RAESENY
+382 RAESEHY
-389 RPVAQAVQELLDK
+389 RPVAEAVQELLDE
-402 GKLSPQAQTTIHGF
+402 GRLSAKAHATIEGF
-416 LGAEGDALLAAVN
+416 LGAEGEALLAAVN
-429 AGDDEAKSRLIRELL
+429 DGDTQASARLIRELL

-461 QGFPERKL
+461 QGFPERNL
-469 HEYPLPCP
+469 HPYPLPSP
-477 VEYLELPVGEHADLY
+477 DQYMELPVGEHAELY
-492 PEVSFQAHS
+492 PEVAFQS
-501 EVSEEERW
+501 QGDTDEEERW

-562 MNILERDR
+562 MSILERDR

-588 EIGSEGRNFQFS
+588 EIGSEGRNFQFA

-605 FDLPSH
+605 FDLPAH

-636 FLETSPQARLFQWY
+636 YLQNSPQERLFQWY
-650 HEALNAFLN
+650 NQALNAFLN

-671 GSRLLPLL
+671 GPRLLPLL
-679 ESGDDDE
+679 ESGDDGE
-686 WQKLINEARA
+686 WQALVDEARA
-696 ERERLESELHTGRD
+696 EREQLEAELHSGRD

-716 SGGAGEGEALVEA
+716 SGGAGEGQALVEA
-729 ILDQDD
+729 ILEQDD
-735 QFSLPIYM
+735 QFTLPIYM

-838 LLELIY
+838 LLELLY
-844 VSEVVAPRSL
+844 VSEVVAPRAL

-869 DPNGNDLSSR
+869 DTNGNDLASR
-879 VSFNTLNDQLE
+879 VSFETLNDQLE
-890 SVPRAS
+890 SVPKAS

-903 QRDLLTPR
+903 QRDVLTPR
-911 INAGEEKITPKHA
+911 INSGEAKIMPRHA

-929 AQRRLAADTEEELA
+929 AQRRLAAETDEELA

-951 NPTVRDSELVALRAQ
+951 NPSVRDSEIEAVRKQ

>member
-1 MSWNLKSGSG
+1 
-11 RPTTLGFFT
+11 
-20 PPLVFGARS
+20 
-29 VNIVS
+29 
-34 FFKRETGSMAQ
+34 MAQ

-65 VLAQDGRLLTVLY
+65 ILAEDGRLLTVLY
-78 PATGETRQYALRN
+78 PATGETRQYSLRN

-99 SPGDVIT
+99 SPGDQII
-106 HFENW
+106 HFEGW
-111 KMTVREVDDV
+111 KLTVREVEV
-121 DGLLVYH
+121 IDGLLIYH
-128 GLNAQN
+128 GIDAQN
-134 EVVTLPETQLS
+134 QAHVLPETQLS

-152 ATDRLFAGQI
+152 ASDRLFAGQI
-162 DQLSW
+162 DPLSW
-167 FSLRYNTLEHTSR
+167 FSLRYNTLQHTSK
-180 QLQSSLWGLG
+180 QMLSSLWGLG

-274 ERFMESDAGNPFE
+274 ERFIESDATNPFE
-287 DTQLALVALEW
+287 DAQLALVALEW
-298 LVEDEKAQDALFA
+298 LVDDEKAQDALFA

-323 HLVWHEDKASR
+323 HLVWHEEQASA
-334 EYSLVEQLAEVIAGV
+334 EYALVEQLAEVVPAV

-373 NRFHDLKAF
+373 NRFHDLAAF

-389 RPVAQAVQELLDK
+389 RPVAEAVQELLDE
-402 GKLSPQAQTTIHGF
+402 GRLSPKAHATIQGF
-416 LGAEGDALLAAVN
+416 LGAEGEALLAAVTD
-429 AGDDEAKSRLIRELL
+429 GDSQASARLIRELL

-454 RNTRAAV
+454 RNTRAAI

-469 HEYPLPCP
+469 HPYPLANPEP
-477 VEYLELPVGEHADLY
+477 YAALPAGERAELY
-492 PEVSFQAHS
+492 PEVAFQAQG
-501 EVSEEERW
+501 EPGDDERW

-520 DTLKMLKRVKV
+520 DTLKMLKRTKV

-562 MNILERDR
+562 MSILERDR

-588 EIGSEGRNFQFS
+588 EIGSEGRNFQFA
-600 HHLVL
+600 HHLVM
-605 FDLPSH
+605 FDLPAH

-627 KHTIELHVP
+627 KHTIELHIP
-636 FLETSPQARLFQWY
+636 YLQDSPQERLFQWY
-650 HEALNAFLN
+650 HEGLNAFLN

-671 GSRLLPLL
+671 GPRLLAQLAG
-679 ESGDDDE
+679 GDDKG
-686 WQKLINEARA
+686 WAKLVAEARA
-696 ERERLESELHTGRD
+696 ERERLEAELHTGRD

-716 SGGAGEGEALVEA
+716 SGGAGEGQALVEA
-729 ILDQDD
+729 ILEQDD
-735 QFSLPIYM
+735 QFALPIYM

-755 DHSENALILK
+755 DHSENALVLK

-780 EGVTITYDRN
+780 EGVTITYDRA

-800 ITWEHPMVQGGMDL
+800 LTWEHPMVQGGMDL

-838 LLELIY
+838 LLELLY

-854 QLGRYLPPA
+854 QMGRYLPPA

-869 DPNGNDLSSR
+869 DANGNDLGPR
-879 VSFNTLNDQLE
+879 VAFETLNDQLE
-890 SVPRAS
+890 SVPKAS
-896 ANKFIQA
+896 ANKFVQA
-903 QRDLLTPR
+903 QRDVLAKR
-911 INAGEEKITPKHA
+911 ISAGEAKVIPVHE
-924 ERVAE
+924 ERVAQ
-929 AQRRLAADTEEELA
+929 AQQRLAAEADEELA
-943 RLTALQAV
+943 RLTALKAV
-951 NPTVRDSELVALRAQ
+951 NPSVRDSEIDALRQQ
-966 REQGLAMLEKAALRL
+966 RDDGMAALNKAALRL

>member
-1 MSWNLKSGSG
+1 
-11 RPTTLGFFT
+11 
-20 PPLVFGARS
+20 
-29 VNIVS
+29 
-34 FFKRETGSMAQ
+34 MAQ

-65 VLAQDGRLLTVLY
+65 ILAQGGRLLTVLY
-78 PATGETRQYALRN
+78 PATGETRQYAVRN

-99 SPGDVIT
+99 SPGDQIT
-106 HFENW
+106 HFDGW
-111 KMTVREVDDV
+111 KLTVREVDDV
-121 DGLLVYH
+121 DGLMVYH
-128 GLNAQN
+128 GLDAQN
-134 EVVTLPETQLS
+134 QARTLPETQLS

-152 ATDRLFAGQI
+152 ASDRLFAGQI
-162 DQLSW
+162 DPMPW
-167 FSLRYNTLEHTSR
+167 FSLRYNTLLHTSK
-180 QLQSSLWGLG
+180 QMQSSLWGLG

-238 SGRANRV
+238 SGRASRV

-265 NLQVALFDA
+265 NLEVALFDA
-274 ERFMESDAGNPFE
+274 ERFIESDASNPFE
-287 DTQLALVALEW
+287 DAQLALVALEW

-323 HLVWHEDKASR
+323 HLVWHEEHASR
-334 EYSLVEQLAEVIAGV
+334 EYALVEQLSQVIDGV

-373 NRFHDLKAF
+373 DRFHDLAAF
-382 RAESENY
+382 RAESEHY
-389 RPVAQAVQELLDK
+389 RPVAEAVQELLDE
-402 GKLSPQAQTTIHGF
+402 GRLSSQAHDTIRNF
-416 LGAEGDALLAAVN
+416 LGAEGEALLTAVN
-429 AGDDEAKSRLIRELL
+429 DGDSQASARLIRELL

-454 RNTRAAV
+454 RNTRAAI
-461 QGFPERKL
+461 QGFPERQL
-469 HEYPLPCP
+469 HAYPLPNP
-477 VEYLELPVGEHADLY
+477 ERYTELDASERAELY
-492 PEVSFQAHS
+492 PEVAFQAQGLGDIE
-501 EVSEEERW
+501 EVRW
-509 WRFDPRVDWLI
+509 WQFDPRVDWLI
-520 DTLKMLKRVKV
+520 DILKMLKRTKV

-588 EIGSEGRNFQFS
+588 EIGSEGRNFQFA
-600 HHLVL
+600 HHLVM
-605 FDLPSH
+605 FDLPAH

-636 FLETSPQARLFQWY
+636 YLQDSPQERLYQWY
-650 HEALNAFLN
+650 QDGLNAFLA

-671 GSRLLPLL
+671 GTRLLALL
-679 ESGDDDE
+679 AGGDSQAWDALVAD
-686 WQKLINEARA
+686 ARS
-696 ERERLESELHTGRD
+696 ERERLEADLHSGRD

-729 ILDQDD
+729 ILEQDD
-735 QFSLPIYM
+735 QFALPIYM

-780 EGVTITYDRN
+780 EGVTITYDRG

-822 TAVALIK
+822 TSVALIK

-838 LLELIY
+838 LLELLY
-844 VSEVVAPRSL
+844 VSEVVAPRHL

-869 DPNGNDLSSR
+869 DANGNDLASK
-879 VSFNTLNDQLE
+879 VAFETLNEQLE

-896 ANKFIQA
+896 ANKFVQA
-903 QRDLLTPR
+903 QRDVLSKR
-911 INAGEEKITPKHA
+911 IAAGEEKIMPAHIQ
-924 ERVAE
+924 RVAD
-929 AQRRLAADTEEELA
+929 AQRRLAAEADEELA
-943 RLTALQAV
+943 RMTALKAV
-951 NPTVRDSELVALRAQ
+951 NPNVRDTELDALRKL
-966 REQGLAMLEKAALRL
+966 REDGMIMLDKAALRL
-981 EAIRVLV
+981 EAIRILV

>member
-1 MSWNLKSGSG
+1 
-11 RPTTLGFFT
+11 
-20 PPLVFGARS
+20 
-29 VNIVS
+29 
-34 FFKRETGSMAQ
+34 MAQ

-65 VLAQDGRLLTVLY
+65 ILAQDGRLLTVLY
-78 PATGETRQYALRN
+78 PATGDTRQYSLRN

-99 SPGDVIT
+99 SPGDQIT
-106 HFENW
+106 HFEGW
-111 KMTVREVDDV
+111 KLTVREVEDA

-128 GLNAQN
+128 GLDGQN
-134 EVVTLPETQLS
+134 QARVLPETQLS

-152 ATDRLFAGQI
+152 ASDRLFAGQI
-162 DQLSW
+162 DPLSW
-167 FSLRYNTLEHTSR
+167 FSLRYNTLQHTSK
-180 QLQSSLWGLG
+180 QMLSTLWGLG
-190 GVRAQPIAHQLHIA
+190 GCRAQPIAHQLHIA

-238 SGRANRV
+238 CGRASRV

-274 ERFMESDAGNPFE
+274 ERFIESDASNPFE
-287 DTQLALVALEW
+287 DAQLALVALEW

-323 HLVWHEDKASR
+323 HLVWHEEQASP
-334 EYSLVEQLAEVIAGV
+334 EYALVEQLAQVIPGV

-367 LRLLDP
+367 LRLLDS
-373 NRFHDLKAF
+373 NRFHDLAAF
-382 RAESENY
+382 RAESEHY
-389 RPVAQAVQELLDK
+389 RPVAEAVQELLDE
-402 GKLSPQAQTTIHGF
+402 GRLSPKAHATIEGF
-416 LGAEGDALLAAVN
+416 LGAEGEALLAAVTD
-429 AGDDEAKSRLIRELL
+429 GDSQASARLIRELL

-454 RNTRAAV
+454 RNTRAAI
-461 QGFPERKL
+461 QGFPERQL
-469 HEYPLPCP
+469 HPYPLANPAQ
-477 VEYLELPVGEHADLY
+477 YHDLPSGERAELY
-492 PEVSFQAHS
+492 PEVAFQAQGETS
-501 EVSEEERW
+501 DDERW

-520 DTLKMLKRVKV
+520 DTLKMLKRTKV

-562 MNILERDR
+562 MSILERDR

-588 EIGSEGRNFQFS
+588 EIGSEGRNFQFA
-600 HHLVL
+600 HHLVM
-605 FDLPSH
+605 FDLPAH

-627 KHTIELHVP
+627 KHTIELHIP
-636 FLETSPQARLFQWY
+636 YLQDSPQERLFQWY
-650 HEALNAFLN
+650 HRGLNAFLA

-671 GSRLLPLL
+671 GPRLLQLL
-679 ESGDDDE
+679 EGGDSKAWEALVD
-686 WQKLINEARA
+686 EARA
-696 ERERLESELHTGRD
+696 ERERLEAELHSGRD

-716 SGGAGEGEALVEA
+716 SGGAGEGQALVEA
-729 ILDQDD
+729 ILEQDD
-735 QFSLPIYM
+735 QFALPIYM

-800 ITWEHPMVQGGMDL
+800 LTWEHPMVQGGMDL

-838 LLELIY
+838 LLELLY

-854 QLGRYLPPA
+854 QLGRYLPSA

-869 DPNGNDLSSR
+869 DANGNDLSPR
-879 VSFNTLNDQLE
+879 VAFETLNDQLE
-890 SVPRAS
+890 SVPKAS
-896 ANKFIQA
+896 ANKFVQA
-903 QRDLLTPR
+903 QRDVLAKR
-911 INAGEEKITPKHA
+911 IASGEAKVMPSHV

-929 AQRRLAADTEEELA
+929 AQRRLAAEADEELA
-943 RLTALQAV
+943 RLTALKAV
-951 NPTVRDSELVALRAQ
+951 NPSVRDSEIDALRKQ
-966 REQGLAMLEKAALRL
+966 REEGLAMLEKAALRL

>member
-1 MSWNLKSGSG
+1 
-11 RPTTLGFFT
+11 
-20 PPLVFGARS
+20 
-29 VNIVS
+29 
-34 FFKRETGSMAQ
+34 MAQ

-99 SPGDVIT
+99 SPGDSIT
-106 HFENW
+106 HFEGW
-111 KMTVREVDDV
+111 KMTVQQVDDV
-121 DGLLVYH
+121 DGLMVYH

-134 EVVTLPETQLS
+134 EAVTLPETQLS

-152 ATDRLFAGQI
+152 ASDRLFAGQI
-162 DQLSW
+162 DPLAW

-265 NLQVALFDA
+265 NLQVALFDE
-274 ERFMESDAGNPFE
+274 ERFIESDASNPFE

-298 LVEDEKAQDALFA
+298 LVDDEKAQDALFA
-311 AGWDLMVVDEAH
+311 AGWDLLVVDEAH
-323 HLVWHEDKASR
+323 HLVWHEDKASP
-334 EYSLVEQLAEVIAGV
+334 EYTLVEQLAETIPGV

-373 NRFHDLKAF
+373 NRFHDLAAF
-382 RAESENY
+382 RAESDNY
-389 RPVAQAVQELLDK
+389 RPVAEAVQELLEK
-402 GKLSPQAQTTIHGF
+402 GRLSPEAHKTIHGF
-416 LGAEGDALLAAVN
+416 LGNEGEALLTAVN
-429 AGDDEAKSRLIRELL
+429 DGDSEASARLVRELL

-469 HEYPLPCP
+469 HPYPLPCP
-477 VEYLELPVGEHADLY
+477 DEYLELPLGEHAELY
-492 PEVSFQAHS
+492 PEVSFQAQPDA
-501 EVSEEERW
+501 SEEERW
-509 WRFDPRVDWLI
+509 WKFDPRVEWLI
-520 DTLKMLKRVKV
+520 DQLKMLKRTKV

-588 EIGSEGRNFQFS
+588 EIGSEGRNFQFA

-627 KHTIELHVP
+627 KHIIELHVP
-636 FLETSPQARLFQWY
+636 YLETSPQERLFQWY
-650 HEALNAFLN
+650 NEALNAFLN

-671 GSRLLPLL
+671 GPRLLPLL
-679 ESGDDDE
+679 EEADDSE
-686 WQKLINEARA
+686 WQALIDEART
-696 ERERLESELHTGRD
+696 ERERLEEELHTGRD

-716 SGGAGEGEALVEA
+716 SGGSGEGDQLVED
-729 ILDQDD
+729 ILEQDD
-735 QFSLPIYM
+735 QFALPIYM

-838 LLELIY
+838 LLELLY

-869 DPNGNDLSSR
+869 DANGNDLSAR
-879 VSFNTLNDQLE
+879 VSFETLNDQLE

-903 QRDLLTPR
+903 QRDQLTPR
-911 INAGEEKITPKHA
+911 INAGEDKITPRHA

-929 AQRRLAADTEEELA
+929 ARRRLAADTDEELS

-951 NPTVRDSELVALRAQ
+951 NPTVRDSELVALREQ
-966 REQGLAMLEKAALRL
+966 REQGLAMLDKAALRL

>member
-1 MSWNLKSGSG
+1 
-11 RPTTLGFFT
+11 
-20 PPLVFGARS
+20 
-29 VNIVS
+29 
-34 FFKRETGSMAQ
+34 MA

-65 VLAQDGRLLTVLY
+65 ILAEDGRLLTVLY
-78 PATGETRQYALRN
+78 PATGETRQYATRN

-99 SPGDVIT
+99 APGDEIT
-106 HFENW
+106 HFEGW
-111 KMTVREVDDV
+111 KLTVQEVEDV

-128 GLNAQN
+128 GLNAQHQP
-134 EVVTLPETQLS
+134 VTMPETQLS

-152 ATDRLFAGQI
+152 ASDRLFAGQI
-162 DQLSW
+162 DPLAW
-167 FSLRYNTLEHTSR
+167 FALRYHSLEHNSR
-180 QLQSSLWGLG
+180 LLQSSLWGLG
-190 GVRAQPIAHQLHIA
+190 GARAQPIAHQLHIA

-238 SGRANRV
+238 SGRASRV

-265 NLQVALFDA
+265 NLDVALFDA
-274 ERFMESDAGNPFE
+274 ERFMESDASNPFE
-287 DTQLALVALEW
+287 DCQLALVALEW
-298 LVEDEKAQDALFA
+298 LKDDEKAQDALFA
-311 AGWDLMVVDEAH
+311 AGWDLLVVDEAH
-323 HLVWHEDKASR
+323 HLVWHPEQASA
-334 EYSLVEQLAEVIAGV
+334 EYSLVEQLAEVIPGV

-373 NRFHDLKAF
+373 ARFHDLEAF
-382 RAESENY
+382 RAESSQY
-389 RPVAQAVQELLDK
+389 RPVAEAVQELLDQ
-402 GKLSPQAQTTIHGF
+402 GKLSAQARDAIGSF
-416 LGAEGDALLAAVN
+416 LGEEGRELLDAVDS
-429 AGDDEAKSRLIRELL
+429 GDDDARARLVRELL
-444 DRHGTGRVLF
+444 DRHGTGRLLF

-461 QGFPERKL
+461 QGFPEREL
-469 HEYPLPCP
+469 HPYPLPSP
-477 VEYLELPVGEHADLY
+477 DEYLELPLGEHAELY
-492 PEVSFQAHS
+492 PEVSYQAQE
-501 EVSEEERW
+501 EVDDEQRW
-509 WRFDPRVDWLI
+509 WRIDPRVEWLI
-520 DTLKMLKRVKV
+520 DTLKMLKKFKV

-539 TAMDLEDALRVRS
+539 TALDLEDALRVRS

-562 MNILERDR
+562 MSILERDR

-588 EIGSEGRNFQFS
+588 EIGSEGRNFQFA

-605 FDLPSH
+605 FDLPAH

-627 KHTIELHVP
+627 KHRIQLHVP
-636 FLETSPQARLFQWY
+636 YLENSPQERLFQWY
-650 HEALNAFLN
+650 HQALNAFLA

-671 GSRLLPLL
+671 GPRLLPLL
-679 ESGDDDE
+679 ENGDDGQWQQLVDE
-686 WQKLINEARA
+686 ATA
-696 ERERLESELHTGRD
+696 ERIRLEGELHSGRD

-729 ILDQDD
+729 ILEQDD
-735 QFSLPIYM
+735 QFTLPIYM
-743 ETLFDAFGIDSE
+743 EELFNAFGIDSE
-755 DHSENALILK
+755 DHSDNALILR

-780 EGVTITYDRN
+780 EAVTITYDRE
-790 QALSREDMQF
+790 QALAREDMQF
-800 ITWEHPMVQGGMDL
+800 LTWEHPMVQGGMDL

-838 LLELIY
+838 LLELLY
-844 VSEVVAPRSL
+844 VSEVVGPRKL
-854 QLGRYLPPA
+854 QLGRFLPPA

-869 DPNGNDLSSR
+869 DANGNDLAPK
-879 VSFNTLNDQLE
+879 VGFETLNDQLE

-896 ANKFIQA
+896 ANKFVQA
-903 QRDLLTPR
+903 QRDVLAKQINDAEAKVMPR
-911 INAGEEKITPKHA
+911 HV

-929 AQRRLAADTEEELA
+929 AKRRLIAELDEELA
-943 RLTALQAV
+943 RLVALRAV
-951 NPTVRDSELVALRAQ
+951 NPSVRDSEIDALREQ
-966 REQGLAMLEKAALRL
+966 REQSLAMFDKAALRL

>member
-1 MSWNLKSGSG
+1 
-11 RPTTLGFFT
+11 
-20 PPLVFGARS
+20 
-29 VNIVS
+29 
-34 FFKRETGSMAQ
+34 MA

-65 VLAQDGRLLTVLY
+65 ILAEDGRLLTVLY
-78 PATGETRQYALRN
+78 PATGETRQYATRN

-99 SPGDVIT
+99 APGDEIT
-106 HFENW
+106 HFEGW
-111 KMTVREVDDV
+111 KLTVQEVEDI

-128 GLNAQN
+128 GLNAQHQP
-134 EVVTLPETQLS
+134 VSMPETQLS

-152 ATDRLFAGQI
+152 ASDRLFAGQI
-162 DQLSW
+162 DPLAW
-167 FSLRYNTLEHTSR
+167 FALRYHSLEHNSR
-180 QLQSSLWGLG
+180 LLQSSLWGLG
-190 GVRAQPIAHQLHIA
+190 GARAQPIAHQLHIA

-238 SGRANRV
+238 SGRASRV

-265 NLQVALFDA
+265 NLDVALFDA
-274 ERFMESDAGNPFE
+274 ERFMESDASNPFE
-287 DTQLALVALEW
+287 DCQLALVALEW
-298 LVEDEKAQDALFA
+298 LKEDEKAQDALFA
-311 AGWDLMVVDEAH
+311 AGWDVLVVDEAH
-323 HLVWHEDKASR
+323 HLVWHPEQASA
-334 EYSLVEQLAEVIAGV
+334 EYALVEQLAEVIPGV

-373 NRFHDLKAF
+373 ARFHDLEAF
-382 RAESENY
+382 RAESSQY
-389 RPVAQAVQELLDK
+389 RPVAEAVQELLDQ
-402 GKLSPQAQTTIHGF
+402 GKLSAQARDAIGGF
-416 LGAEGDALLAAVN
+416 LGDEGRELLDAVDS
-429 AGDDEAKSRLIRELL
+429 GDDEARARLVRELL
-444 DRHGTGRVLF
+444 DRHGTGRLLF

-461 QGFPERKL
+461 QGFPEREL
-469 HEYPLPCP
+469 HPYPLPSP
-477 VEYLELPVGEHADLY
+477 VEYLELPLGEHAELY
-492 PEVSFQAHS
+492 PEVSYQAQDD
-501 EVSEEERW
+501 VDEEQRW
-509 WRFDPRVDWLI
+509 WRFDPRVEWLI
-520 DTLKMLKRVKV
+520 DTLKMLKKFKV

-539 TAMDLEDALRVRS
+539 TALDLEDALRVRS

-562 MNILERDR
+562 MSILERDR

-588 EIGSEGRNFQFS
+588 EIGSEGRNFQFA

-605 FDLPSH
+605 FDLPAH

-627 KHTIELHVP
+627 KHRIQLHVP
-636 FLETSPQARLFQWY
+636 YLENSPQERLFQWY
-650 HEALNAFLN
+650 HQALNAFLA

-671 GSRLLPLL
+671 GPRLLPLL
-679 ESGDDDE
+679 ESGDDGQWQQLVDE
-686 WQKLINEARA
+686 ATA
-696 ERERLESELHTGRD
+696 ERMRLEGELHSGRD

-729 ILDQDD
+729 IIEQDD
-735 QFSLPIYM
+735 QFTLPIYM
-743 ETLFDAFGIDSE
+743 EELFNAFGIDSE
-755 DHSENALILK
+755 DHSDNALILR

-780 EGVTITYDRN
+780 EAVTITYDRE
-790 QALSREDMQF
+790 QALAREDMQF
-800 ITWEHPMVQGGMDL
+800 LTWEHPMVQGGMDL

-838 LLELIY
+838 LLELLY
-844 VSEVVAPRSL
+844 VSEVVGPRKL
-854 QLGRYLPPA
+854 QLGRFLPPA

-869 DPNGNDLSSR
+869 DANGNDLAPK
-879 VSFNTLNDQLE
+879 VGFETLNDQLE

-896 ANKFIQA
+896 ANKFVQA
-903 QRDLLTPR
+903 QRDVLAKQINDAEAKVMPR
-911 INAGEEKITPKHA
+911 HV

-929 AQRRLAADTEEELA
+929 AKRRLLAELDEELA
-943 RLTALQAV
+943 RLVALRAV
-951 NPTVRDSELVALRAQ
+951 NPSVRDSEIDALREQ
-966 REQGLAMLEKAALRL
+966 REQSLAMFDKAALRL

>member
-1 MSWNLKSGSG
+1 
-11 RPTTLGFFT
+11 
-20 PPLVFGARS
+20 
-29 VNIVS
+29 
-34 FFKRETGSMAQ
+34 MAQ

-65 VLAQDGRLLTVLY
+65 ILAQDGRLLTVLY
-78 PATGETRQYALRN
+78 PATGDTRQYSLRN

-99 SPGDVIT
+99 SPGDQIT
-106 HFENW
+106 HFEGW
-111 KMTVREVDDV
+111 KLTVREVDDI
-121 DGLLVYH
+121 DGLMVYH
-128 GLNAQN
+128 GLDGQN
-134 EVVTLPETQLS
+134 QPRTLPETQLS

-152 ATDRLFAGQI
+152 ASDRLFAGQI
-162 DQLSW
+162 DPLSW
-167 FSLRYNTLEHTSR
+167 FSLRYNTLLHASK
-180 QLQSSLWGLG
+180 QMQSALWGLG
-190 GVRAQPIAHQLHIA
+190 GCRAQPIAHQLHIA
-204 REVADRIAPR
+204 REVADRSAPR

-238 SGRANRV
+238 SGRASRV

-274 ERFMESDAGNPFE
+274 ERFIESDASNPFE
-287 DTQLALVALEW
+287 DAQLALVALEW
-298 LVEDEKAQDALFA
+298 LVDDEKAQDALFA
-311 AGWDLMVVDEAH
+311 AGWDMMVVDEAH
-323 HLVWHEDKASR
+323 HLVWHEDQVSA
-334 EYSLVEQLAEVIAGV
+334 EYGLVEQLAQVIPGV

-373 NRFHDLKAF
+373 NRFHDLAAF
-382 RAESENY
+382 RAESEHY
-389 RPVAQAVQELLDK
+389 RPVAEAVQELLDE
-402 GKLSPQAQTTIHGF
+402 GRLSPKAHATIQGF
-416 LGAEGDALLAAVN
+416 LGAEGEALLAAVSD
-429 AGDDEAKSRLIRELL
+429 GDSQASARLIRELL

-454 RNTRAAV
+454 RNTRAAI
-461 QGFPERKL
+461 QGFPERQL
-469 HEYPLPCP
+469 HPYPLATP
-477 VEYLELPVGEHADLY
+477 EQYRDLPAGEHAELY
-492 PEVSFQAHS
+492 PEVAFQAQGD
-501 EVSEEERW
+501 VADDERW

-520 DTLKMLKRVKV
+520 DTLKMLKRTKV

-552 GIPATVFHEG
+552 GIPASVFHEG

-588 EIGSEGRNFQFS
+588 EIGSEGRNFQFA
-600 HHLVL
+600 HHLVM
-605 FDLPSH
+605 FDLPAH

-627 KHTIELHVP
+627 KHTIQLHIP
-636 FLETSPQARLFQWY
+636 YLLGSPQERLFQWY
-650 HEALNAFLN
+650 HEGLNAFLN

-671 GSRLLPLL
+671 GPRLLSLL
-679 ESGDDDE
+679 EGGESKAWDSLVDD
-686 WQKLINEARA
+686 ARS
-696 ERERLESELHTGRD
+696 ERERLEAELHTGRD

-716 SGGAGEGEALVEA
+716 SGGAGEGQALVEA
-729 ILDQDD
+729 ILEQDD
-735 QFSLPIYM
+735 QFALPIYM

-780 EGVTITYDRN
+780 EGVTITYDRA

-800 ITWEHPMVQGGMDL
+800 LTWEHPMVQGGMDL

-838 LLELIY
+838 LLELLF

-869 DPNGNDLSSR
+869 DANGNDLASR
-879 VSFNTLNDQLE
+879 VAFETLNEQLE

-896 ANKFIQA
+896 ANKFVQA
-903 QRDLLTPR
+903 QRDVLAKR
-911 INAGEEKITPKHA
+911 ISGGEEKIMPTHV

-929 AQRRLAADTEEELA
+929 AQRRLAAEADEELA
-943 RLTALQAV
+943 RLVALQAV
-951 NPTVRDSELVALRAQ
+951 NPSVRDSEIDALRKQ
-966 REQGLAMLEKAALRL
+966 REDGLAMLDKAALRL

>member
-1 MSWNLKSGSG
+1 
-11 RPTTLGFFT
+11 
-20 PPLVFGARS
+20 
-29 VNIVS
+29 
-34 FFKRETGSMAQ
+34 MA

-65 VLAQDGRLLTVLY
+65 ILAEDGRLLTVLY
-78 PATGETRQYALRN
+78 PATGETRQYATRN

-99 SPGDVIT
+99 APGDEIT
-106 HFENW
+106 HFEGW
-111 KMTVREVDDV
+111 KLTVQEVEDV

-128 GLNAQN
+128 GLDAQHKP
-134 EVVTLPETQLS
+134 VTMPETQLS

-152 ATDRLFAGQI
+152 ASDRLFAGQI
-162 DQLSW
+162 DPLAW
-167 FSLRYNTLEHTSR
+167 FALRYHSLEHNSR
-180 QLQSSLWGLG
+180 LLQSSLWGLG
-190 GVRAQPIAHQLHIA
+190 GARAQPIAHQLHIA

-238 SGRANRV
+238 SGRASRV

-265 NLQVALFDA
+265 NLDIALFDA
-274 ERFMESDAGNPFE
+274 ERFMESDASNPFE
-287 DTQLALVALEW
+287 DCQLALVALEW
-298 LVEDEKAQDALFA
+298 LKDDEKAQDALFA
-311 AGWDLMVVDEAH
+311 AGWDLLVVDEAH
-323 HLVWHEDKASR
+323 HLVWHPEQASP
-334 EYSLVEQLAEVIAGV
+334 EYSLVEQLAEVIPGV

-373 NRFHDLKAF
+373 NRFHDLQAF
-382 RAESENY
+382 RAESSQY
-389 RPVAQAVQELLDK
+389 RPVAEAVQELLDQ
-402 GKLSPQAQTTIHGF
+402 GKLSAQARDAIGGF
-416 LGAEGDALLAAVN
+416 LGDEGRELLDAIDS
-429 AGDDEAKSRLIRELL
+429 GDDDARARLVRELL
-444 DRHGTGRVLF
+444 DRHGTGRLLF

-461 QGFPERKL
+461 QGFPEREL
-469 HEYPLPCP
+469 HPYPLPSP
-477 VEYLELPVGEHADLY
+477 DEYLELPVGEHAELY
-492 PEVSFQAHS
+492 PEVSYQAQ
-501 EVSEEERW
+501 EEIDDEQRW
-509 WRFDPRVDWLI
+509 WRIDPRVEWLI
-520 DTLKMLKRVKV
+520 DTLKMLKKFKV

-539 TAMDLEDALRVRS
+539 TALDLEDALRVRS

-562 MNILERDR
+562 MSILERDR

-588 EIGSEGRNFQFS
+588 EIGSEGRNFQFA

-605 FDLPSH
+605 FDLPAH

-627 KHTIELHVP
+627 KHRIQLHVP
-636 FLETSPQARLFQWY
+636 YLENSPQERLFQWY
-650 HEALNAFLN
+650 HQALNAFLA

-671 GSRLLPLL
+671 GPRLLPLL
-679 ESGDDDE
+679 ESGDDGQWQQLVDE
-686 WQKLINEARA
+686 ATA
-696 ERERLESELHTGRD
+696 ERIRLEGELHSGRD

-729 ILDQDD
+729 ILEQDD
-735 QFSLPIYM
+735 QFTLPIYM
-743 ETLFDAFGIDSE
+743 EELFNAFGIDSE
-755 DHSENALILK
+755 DHSDNALILR

-780 EGVTITYDRN
+780 EAVTVTYDRE
-790 QALSREDMQF
+790 QALAREDMQF
-800 ITWEHPMVQGGMDL
+800 LTWEHPMVQGGMDL

-838 LLELIY
+838 LLELLY
-844 VSEVVAPRSL
+844 VSEVVGPRKL
-854 QLGRYLPPA
+854 QLGRFLPPA

-869 DPNGNDLSSR
+869 DANGNDLAPK
-879 VSFNTLNDQLE
+879 VGFETLNDQLE

-896 ANKFIQA
+896 ANKFVQA
-903 QRDLLTPR
+903 QRDVLAKQINDAEAKVMPR
-911 INAGEEKITPKHA
+911 HV

-929 AQRRLAADTEEELA
+929 AKRRLIAELDEELA
-943 RLTALQAV
+943 RLVALRAV
-951 NPTVRDSELVALRAQ
+951 NPSVRDSEIDALREQ
-966 REQGLAMLEKAALRL
+966 REQSLAMFDKAALRL

>member
-1 MSWNLKSGSG
+1 
-11 RPTTLGFFT
+11 
-20 PPLVFGARS
+20 
-29 VNIVS
+29 
-34 FFKRETGSMAQ
+34 MA

-65 VLAQDGRLLTVLY
+65 ILTEDGRLLTVLY
-78 PATGETRQYALRN
+78 PATGETRQYATRN

-99 SPGDVIT
+99 APGDEIT
-106 HFENW
+106 HFEGW
-111 KMTVREVDDV
+111 KLAVQEVEDV

-128 GLNAQN
+128 GLDAQHKP
-134 EVVTLPETQLS
+134 VTMPETQLS

-152 ATDRLFAGQI
+152 ASDRLFAGQI
-162 DQLSW
+162 DPLSW
-167 FSLRYNTLEHTSR
+167 FALRYHSLEHNSR
-180 QLQSSLWGLG
+180 LLQSSLWGLG
-190 GVRAQPIAHQLHIA
+190 GARAQPIAHQLHIA
-204 REVADRIAPR
+204 RSVADRIAPR

-238 SGRANRV
+238 SGRASRV

-265 NLQVALFDA
+265 NLDVALFDA
-274 ERFMESDAGNPFE
+274 ERFMESDASNPFE
-287 DTQLALVALEW
+287 DCQLALVALEW
-298 LVEDEKAQDALFA
+298 LKDDEKAQDALFA
-311 AGWDLMVVDEAH
+311 AGWDLLVVDEAH
-323 HLVWHEDKASR
+323 HLVWHPEQASA
-334 EYSLVEQLAEVIAGV
+334 EYSLVEQLAEVIPGV

-373 NRFHDLKAF
+373 NRFHDVEAF
-382 RAESENY
+382 RAESHQY
-389 RPVAQAVQELLDK
+389 RPVAEAVQELLDH
-402 GKLSPQAQTTIHGF
+402 GSLSAQAREAIGGF
-416 LGAEGDALLAAVN
+416 LGDEGRELLDAID
-429 AGDDEAKSRLIRELL
+429 AGDEDARARLVRELL
-444 DRHGTGRVLF
+444 DRHGTGRLLF

-461 QGFPERKL
+461 QGFPEREL
-469 HEYPLPCP
+469 HPYPLPCP
-477 VEYLELPVGEHADLY
+477 VEYLELPIGEHAELY
-492 PEVSFQAHS
+492 PEVSYQAQE
-501 EVSEEERW
+501 EVDEEQRW
-509 WRFDPRVDWLI
+509 WRFDPRVEWLI
-520 DTLKMLKRVKV
+520 DTLKMLKKFKV

-539 TAMDLEDALRVRS
+539 TALDLEDALRVRS

-562 MNILERDR
+562 MSILERDR

-588 EIGSEGRNFQFS
+588 EIGSEGRNFQFA

-605 FDLPSH
+605 FDLPAH

-627 KHTIELHVP
+627 KHKIQLHVP
-636 FLETSPQARLFQWY
+636 YLETSPQERLFQWY
-650 HEALNAFLN
+650 HQALNAFLA

-671 GSRLLPLL
+671 GPRLLPLL
-679 ESGDDDE
+679 EGADDDQ
-686 WQKLINEARA
+686 WQALIDEARA
-696 ERERLESELHTGRD
+696 ERVRLEGELHNGRD

-729 ILDQDD
+729 ILEQDD
-735 QFSLPIYM
+735 QYTLPIYM
-743 ETLFDAFGIDSE
+743 EELFNAFGIDSE
-755 DHSENALILK
+755 DHSDNALILR

-780 EGVTITYDRN
+780 EAVTITYDRE
-790 QALSREDMQF
+790 QALAREDMQF

-838 LLELIY
+838 LLELLY
-844 VSEVVAPRSL
+844 VSEVVAPRKL
-854 QLGRYLPPA
+854 QLGRFLPPA

-869 DPNGNDLSSR
+869 DANGNDLAAK
-879 VSFNTLNDQLE
+879 VGFETLNDQLE

-903 QRDLLTPR
+903 QRDVLAKQIAAAEAKILPR
-911 INAGEEKITPKHA
+911 HV
-924 ERVAE
+924 ERVAQ
-929 AQRRLAADTEEELA
+929 AKRRLSAELDEELA
-943 RLTALQAV
+943 RLVALQAV
-951 NPTVRDSELVALRAQ
+951 NPSVRDSEITTLREQ
-966 REQGLAMLEKAALRL
+966 REQGLAMFDKAALRL